1 MKKIFVRSAA
11 RRLGGSS
18 SDELNV
24 KQKIRRM
31 SKKKFMFLL
40 IFLSCFSSLSF
51 AREIS
56 ARKYNDVVVTIDH
69 PNYGW
74 VYKVANR
81 IVCTHSTGSNYVDI
95 QNIQVLYKGNILGYC
110 TNSDSPY
117 LNGYYLGDEVT
128 SGPVTVTLRSRQTDD
143 VQNVGVYLYDYIALG
158 NSSLL
163 GSKELD
169 KVPGMSSVSANV
181 VDSVTFSE
189 LKSGSMASKPL
200 LLPETGTPGKVT
212 ITPSLSE
219 DSKGII
225 QDGEQFS
232 VPYMI
237 DGGEWNEKDGG
248 WVITSTQQSEPH
260 NLIINPDRLKLHPGN
275 YNGYVT
281 VLVAAE

>member
-1 MKKIFVRSAA
+1 MKKFFVRSAA
-11 RRLGGSS
+11 RRLGDSS

-31 SKKKFMFLL
+31 FKKKFMFLL

-56 ARKYNDVVVTIDH
+56 AQKYNDVVVTIDK
-69 PNYGW
+69 PDYGW
-74 VYKVANR
+74 IYKVANR
-81 IVCTHSTGSNYVDI
+81 IVCTHFGANNYTDI
-95 QNIQVLYKGNILGYC
+95 QSIQVLYKGNKIGDC
-110 TNSDSPY
+110 SNSGSPY
-117 LNGYYLGDEVT
+117 LGGIYLPEDVT
-128 SGPVTVTLRSRQTDD
+128 SGPVTVTLRSMQAED
-143 VQNVGVYLYDYIALG
+143 VKEVGVYLYDYIALS

-163 GSKELD
+163 GQYQLAV
-169 KVPGMSSVSANV
+169 VPGMSSVSANV
-181 VDSVTFSE
+181 VDSVTFSD

-225 QDGEQFS
+225 QDGEHFS

-237 DGGEWNEKDGG
+237 DGGEWSEKDGG
-248 WVITSTQQSEPH
+248 WVITSTKQSEPH